1 MPFEPDVAP
10 ADPATIARFNQPEGA
25 DPSLMGRLERQLGAA
40 FRTENTLG
48 SALSQEALPD
58 RGLAQTDVLAA
69 ALFNKEDFLRPEE
82 KGYSDRFNDANSFAD
97 MEAIRRQIKSENDAR
112 LAMASGPLPEWLA
125 GTIAGTADLTTL
137 LPIAG
142 PLVKGG
148 RLAATAG
155 SALMVGGSAAA
166 GAGAQEL
173 VLQGTQRT
181 RTIEESAA
189 SVVGALMLGGIL
201 GSAAGT
207 LGRRQYQEFSKVV
220 EGTRLQ
226 LEKDIATTLRAAGLG
241 DLPPP
246 KAGLMDTTAVGR
258 FLDMDSSPNFTLPKS
273 KIVQATDRD
282 ILNYVGDVAPHRLDD
297 VSKAMA
303 TVEALQDRIARLEAD
318 PLLFITRADP
328 PIRDKPTLELLAV
341 LDKSG
346 KPEDAAKAAQI
357 REGAQPAVTLARLY
371 DQMDE
376 ATVAWE
382 KAQAR
387 LDKEVKRTKDTLAEI
402 EANLGPKERA
412 QVGLQLSEL
421 QEKFLKAIEEGKDPL
436 ALYPKGDPMD
446 WLRGFARFPQDGKPK
461 PNLVKPDAPKA
472 EAKSVSAAAV
482 GTNASASQFLSQ
494 LRSSFKVAEV
504 TAKLSKIGLAAP
516 ALYMA
521 TSMFEGSRRAI
532 NRIVSTGLLLE
543 DHYRGS
549 RSPDDFHTEVKILGG
564 PAMMQVQRIADTA
577 WSDYKTAMKMEPSTP
592 KLTRGQLYQEIATA
606 MTANDVGAHD
616 IISNAAKAY
625 RVIDKHFAD
634 LATQWEVGVF
644 KNPEAVAKAMKG
656 KSHLQRVWHTEKMR
670 ANPVGFKELVK
681 DWFLRSNAEKG
692 ADVTEFADEVAES
705 VYNKILGSP
714 DGRLPPEIK
723 VAEGRGSAKER
734 TFKIPDDWRTADG
747 RYRTSD
753 FVDRNIINVMGR
765 YVRTMSADIAYQKIL
780 GGDEGVEVLRKEIK
794 TEASDMLAAL
804 SAKADEKMGKEGKP
818 VETSKE
824 ALRITKMLERDLN
837 TLDELI
843 HRVRGTDPHP
853 QDPRYAGA
861 RSVSKMA
868 RDYNVV
874 RVMGSS
880 LISQLPDLARLA
892 MTEGVMRSFGSILG
906 DFTDGFKTIKLG
918 IKEAQRVGTAD
929 DMMLGGRA
937 GSIADMSEQYTRQ
950 SKAEMV
956 SGMVAHKSLMLFGI
970 SPWNTWVKGRASYLG
985 ADTLLRGAEALAT
998 GKPLTE
1004 TRAAILHQLG
1014 ISKYEA
1020 ELIYKEKDA
1029 WTDMGRGF
1037 LASNADKWKN
1047 VEAQNAFDRALLRY
1061 VDGHIITP
1069 NAADKPL
1076 WTQGEVGKI
1085 LTQFQSFGFAAH
1097 QRILVAGLQQRDA
1110 NSLSSVMAMVGLGI
1124 TATAIRDLVRDGK
1137 VDDKRS
1143 TAAWVREGVD
1153 RSGVLSRMMELD
1165 AMVDKVSGG
1174 HGLAHTLTGE
1184 QPSRFAARSL
1194 VGQFGGPTAGLVDGV
1209 GKALSGAANG
1219 QFTGAD
1225 LHSLRVLTP
1234 LQNFLG
1240 TKYLFD
1246 KVEESLVNQ
1255 YGLPPRQTLK

>member
-10 ADPATIARFNQPEGA
+10 VDPATIARFNQPEGL
-25 DPSLMGRLERQLGAA
+25 DPSLMGRLGKQMDAA
-40 FRTENTLG
+40 FRTENVVG
-48 SALSQEALPD
+48 SALSQETLPD
-58 RGLAQTDVLAA
+58 AGLAQTDVLAA

-82 KGYSDRFNDANSFAD
+82 KGYSDRFNDANSLAD
-97 MEAIRRQIKSENDAR
+97 MEAIRRQVKNENDAR
-112 LAMASGPLPEWLA
+112 LAMADGPLPEWLA
-125 GTIAGTADLTTL
+125 GTIAAVADPTIF

-142 PLVKGG
+142 PLVRGG

-155 SALMVGGSAAA
+155 SALTVGGSAAG

-173 VLQGTQRT
+173 ILQGTQRT

-189 SVVGALMLGGIL
+189 SVVGAFMLGGIL

-207 LGRRQYQEFSKVV
+207 LGRRQYREFAKAV
-220 EGTRLQ
+220 EGTRTQLQ
-226 LEKDIATTLRAAGLG
+226 SDITTTLRAAGLG
-241 DLPPP
+241 ELPPP
-246 KAGLMDTTAVGR
+246 RSGLMDTTAVGR
-258 FLDMDSSPNFTLPKS
+258 FLEADGSPNFTLPKS
-273 KIVQATDRD
+273 RIIQAADRD
-282 ILNYVGDVAPHRLDD
+282 ILNYVGDIAPKRLDD

-303 TVEALQDRIARLEAD
+303 TVEALQDRIAKLEAD
-318 PLLFITRADP
+318 PLLFVTRAAPD
-328 PIRDKPTLELLAV
+328 IRDKPTLDLLAV

-357 REGAQPAVTLARLY
+357 REGAQPAVTLNRLY
-371 DQMDE
+371 DQMNE
-376 ATVAWE
+376 ATAEWE
-382 KAQAR
+382 RAQSR

-436 ALYPKGDPMD
+436 SLYPKGDPMD
-446 WLRGFARFPQDGKPK
+446 WLRGFARFPTDGKPK
-461 PNLVKPDAPKA
+461 SNLVKPGEAPKKPESA
-472 EAKSVSAAAV
+472 GAAAV
-482 GTNASASQFLSQ
+482 GEHAPASSFLSR
-494 LRSSFKVAEV
+494 LRSSFKVAEI
-504 TAKLSKIGLAAP
+504 TAQLSKVGLAAP

-532 NRIVSTGLLLE
+532 NRIVSTGLMLE
-543 DHYRGS
+543 DHYRGA

-564 PAMMQVQRIADTA
+564 PSMMQVQRIADTA
-577 WSDYKTAMKMEPSTP
+577 WSDYKSAMKMEPSTP

-606 MTANDVGAHD
+606 MTRNDEGPHD

-644 KNPEAVAKAMKG
+644 KNPEAVAKANKDR
-656 KSHLQRVWHTEKMR
+656 SHLQRVWHMEKMR
-670 ANPVGFKELVK
+670 ANPVGFKELAK
-681 DWFLRSNAEKG
+681 DWFLRANAEKG
-692 ADVTEFADEVAES
+692 ADVQEFADEVAES
-705 VYNKILGSP
+705 IYHKIMGSS

-723 VAEGRGSAKER
+723 IAEGRGSAKER

-753 FVDRNIINVMGR
+753 FVDRNIINVMSR

-780 GGDEGVEVLRKEIK
+780 GGDEGVEVMRKEIK
-794 TEASDMLAAL
+794 AEASDMLAAL
-804 SAKADEKMGKEGKP
+804 SAKADEKMGREGKP
-818 VETSKE
+818 VDTSKE
-824 ALRITKMLERDLN
+824 ATRITKMLERDLN
-837 TLDELI
+837 TLEELI

-861 RSVSKMA
+861 RSVGKMA

-880 LISQLPDLARLA
+880 LISQIPDLGRLA
-892 MTEGVMRSFGSILG
+892 MTEGVIRGFGSIIG
-906 DFTDGFKTIKLG
+906 DFTDGFKMLKIG
-918 IKEAQRVGTAD
+918 IKDGQRVGTVD
-929 DMMLGGRA
+929 DMMMGGRA
-937 GSIADMSEQYTRQ
+937 GAIADMSEQYTRQ
-950 SKAEMV
+950 SKAEMF
-956 SGMVAHKSLMLFGI
+956 SGMIAHKALMLFGI

-998 GKPLTE
+998 GKPLSE

-1014 ISKYEA
+1014 IGKYEA
-1020 ELIYKEKDA
+1020 ELIHGQREHWYEPS
-1029 WTDMGRGF
+1029 RGF
-1037 LASNADKWKN
+1037 LTSAADKWTN

-1061 VDGHIITP
+1061 VDGHVITP

-1076 WTQGEVGKI
+1076 WTQGEVGKM

-1110 NSLSSVMAMVGLGI
+1110 NTLSSIMAMVGLGV

-1143 TAAWVREGVD
+1143 ASAWVREGVD
-1153 RSGVLSRMMELD
+1153 RSGVLARMMELD
-1165 AMVDKVSGG
+1165 AMGDKVSGG
-1174 HGLAHTLTGE
+1174 HGLAKTLTGE

-1209 GKALSGAANG
+1209 GKALSGAANDR
-1219 QFTGAD
+1219 FTGSD
-1225 LHSLRVLTP
+1225 LHSIRVLSP
-1234 LQNFLG
+1234 LQNFIG
-1240 TKYLFD
+1240 TKALFD
-1246 KVEESLVNQ
+1246 KVEENLVNQ
-1255 YGLPPRQTLK
+1255 YGLPPRQTAR